1 MPQATRQRGTIL
13 VVEDESSIRELVCEL
28 LREAGFHTLHA
39 ADGSAGLR
47 ILRSETRI
55 DLLITD
61 VGLPGLMNGRQMA
74 DAARSVRPDLRV
86 LFVTGYAE
94 HSVVGDGHL
103 EPGMHLLTKPFSL
116 DVLRQKIHDILAG

>member
-1 MPQATRQRGTIL
+1 LPAATGRRETIL
-13 VVEDESSIRELVCEL
+13 VVEDEPSIRELVCERL
-28 LREAGFHTLHA
+28 VDSGFQTLHA

-47 ILRSETRI
+47 ILQSEASI

-61 VGLPGLMNGRQMA
+61 VGLPGSLNGRQMA
-74 DAARSVRPDLRV
+74 DAARTVRPGLKV
-86 LFVTGYAE
+86 LFMTGYAE

-116 DVLRQKIHDILAG
+116 DVLRQKIHDILST